1 MKHRKILARTVFRRW
16 NERRVMSAK
25 GKRARPRVKRVQ
37 YIYIYES
44 EWTKSTT
51 STISFAH
58 IKSSHIN
65 ASLLRF
71 LAYSTWANV
80 LCARVR
86 LFIENFTKMA
96 LFCEQNKYTERE
108 SERGRETIYLSL
120 WCIFH
125 FAVWLRISLTHHL
138 FLIIIIVAHF
148 FSSFYFFHIYI
159 FFLLNSLLL
168 FCICVCICI
177 VFVLTTQFPESDQE
191 EMAKRAEKI
200 KISHLYVRVRV

>member
-1 MKHRKILARTVFRRW
+1 MEREKSYERKRQTC
-16 NERRVMSAK
+16 EAK
-25 GKRARPRVKRVQ
+25 SETSSI

-159 FFLLNSLLL
+159 LLVELVAIVLYLRLYLYCFRTNHSISRKRPRRNGKKSGKNKN
-168 FCICVCICI
+168 FAFVCACACVVVCKYII
-177 VFVLTTQFPESDQE
+177 
-191 EMAKRAEKI
+191 
-200 KISHLYVRVRV
+200 